1 MEITEMNYLNFTSNS
16 SGPHGGRRER
26 LVLAIDASSSMDCG
40 DWSPTRL
47 LAAIEAAIA
56 LIVRKCQIAPEDR
69 VGVVAYSK
77 DAWSVAPLDVV
88 AVNHDRLCRQI
99 REIETDSLTNI
110 YAALTKAEQL
120 LNADEPKTSSWISR
134 FMVPSQ
140 DQEST
145 PDLKRIILLT
155 DGVHNLGG
163 SPETVARKLK
173 NEGVCIDCVGIG
185 GDPSDVNEDLLKTIA
200 STYDDGKTP
209 RYAFIGDKDNLIQ
222 KFEQLAGRI
231 SR

>member
-1 MEITEMNYLNFTSNS
+1 MNYLNFTSNN
-16 SGPHGGRRER
+16 GRQRGGRRER
-26 LVLAIDASSSMDCG
+26 LVLAIDASPSMEDD
-40 DWSPTRL
+40 DWPPTRL

-77 DAWSVAPLDVV
+77 DAWCVAPLDVV
-88 AVNHDRLCRQI
+88 GVSCERLCRQI
-99 REIETDSLTNI
+99 RKIETDSYTNI
-110 YAALTKAEQL
+110 HAALSKAGEL
-120 LNADEPKTSSWISR
+120 LSVDDSQTPSSWISR
-134 FMVPSQ
+134 FLVPTQ
-140 DQEST
+140 DHERTS
-145 PDLKRIILLT
+145 DLKRIILLT
-155 DGVHNLGG
+155 DGDHNHGE
-163 SPETVARKLK
+163 SPEAIARQLK

-200 STYDDGKTP
+200 STHDDGTTP
-209 RYAFIGDKDNLIQ
+209 RYAFIGDKDNLVQ